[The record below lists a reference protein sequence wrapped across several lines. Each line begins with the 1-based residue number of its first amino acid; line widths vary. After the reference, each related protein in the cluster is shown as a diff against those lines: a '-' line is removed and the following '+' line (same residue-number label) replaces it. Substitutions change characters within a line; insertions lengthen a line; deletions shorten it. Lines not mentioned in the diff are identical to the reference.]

1 VRQTSRPAP
10 HPEDCLLFS
19 HLSSPK
25 GGTLI
30 AEGVHD
36 VQEHRRRLCDPD
48 GYRPQ
53 GCARCGH
60 GKLHVHDYR
69 TRGPRDA
76 GGEPVSVVRYL
87 CPCCQATYQ
96 VLPQFVARHLWSSWP
111 TVQAHTIAEPPPPGV
126 KPVPERTRRRWLAR
140 LLCAALLLVQVL
152 AQSGSQALEG
162 LAKRVGLWGTRA
174 ELVTAYQQTSKP
186 PPSQVLSGLAALLHR
201 LCPCVRLM

>member
-1 VRQTSRPAP
+1 MRQTSRPAP
-10 HPEDCLLFS
+10 NPEDCLLFS

-30 AEGVHD
+30 AEGVTA

-53 GCARCGH
+53 GCSRCGH

-69 TRGPRDA
+69 TRGRRDA
-76 GGEPVSVVRYL
+76 EGEPLPVVRYL
-87 CPCCQATYQ
+87 CPCCKATYQ

-111 TVQAHTIAEPPPPGV
+111 TVEEQTLAERLPPSA

-140 LLCAALLLVQVL
+140 LLCTALLLVQVL

-162 LAKRVGLWGTRA
+162 LAQQVGLWATRA
-174 ELVTAYQQTSKP
+174 ELVTAYQQSCKP
-186 PPSQVLSGLAALLHR
+186 PPSRVLSGLAALLHR